1 MSATL
6 ISDLSEQIN
15 KYWSP
20 KWKEELLETSI
31 LANLVSKDYEK
42 EIKQSGDT
50 VYISQMARISGD
62 RKSIGSGHEFFET
75 EKINMSRI
83 SLVAD
88 QVFSGAFEIDSLASL
103 QSDLDKNESM
113 LKANIMQAM
122 SIKLNTYLYSFVN
135 AAAATG
141 SVTDFNASQLSA
153 LRKFAGQKKWSR
165 DKQFYCLTD
174 SSYFSDLMSATT
186 LMSADYV
193 NDKPIVGNSTGM
205 SRYGFNIFEDNSDGL
220 LDVIAAEGGTDTE
233 DVAIAFHPDF
243 LHMAIQQMPEFEIA
257 SLTSNKQF
265 GYVLVGKMVG
275 GAVLGHDSADL
286 HQTVF
291 NT

>member
-6 ISDLSEQIN
+6 IADLSNQIN
-15 KYWSP
+15 KYWAP
-20 KWKEELLETSI
+20 KWKEELLETNL
-31 LANLVSKDYEK
+31 LANLVSKDYQG
-42 EIKQSGDT
+42 EIKQGGDT
-50 VYISQMARISGD
+50 VYISQMARIAGA
-62 RKSIGSGHEFFET
+62 RKSIGSGHEFFDT
-75 EKINMSRI
+75 EKISMSRI

-88 QVFSGAFEIDSLASL
+88 QVFSGAYEIDSLAQL
-103 QSDLDKNESM
+103 QSDLEKNDSM

-135 AAAATG
+135 AASPIA
-141 SVTDFNASQLSA
+141 SVTDFNASQLAA
-153 LRKFAGQKKWSR
+153 LRKYAGGNKWDRS
-165 DKQFYCLTD
+165 KQWYCLAD
-174 SSYFSDLMSATT
+174 SSYYSDLLSAST
-186 LMSADYV
+186 LTSSDFV
-193 NDKPIVGNSTGM
+193 GDKPIVGNSTGM

-220 LDVIAAEGGTDTE
+220 LDVIATEGGTDTE
-233 DVAIAFHPDF
+233 DVAVAFHPDF
-243 LHMAIQQMPEFEIA
+243 LHMAMQQMPEFEIA

-275 GAVLGHDSADL
+275 GAVLGHDSAVL